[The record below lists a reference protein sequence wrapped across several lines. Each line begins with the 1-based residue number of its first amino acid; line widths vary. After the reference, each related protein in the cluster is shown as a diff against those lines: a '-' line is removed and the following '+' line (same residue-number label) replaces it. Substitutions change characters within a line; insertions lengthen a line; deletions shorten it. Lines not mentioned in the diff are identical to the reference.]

1 MTPHQAQVCVKK
13 NAKSGLLIRNH
24 KNRDNKSTG
33 SHHDATPAQVCAKK
47 NAKSGLLIRNHKN
60 RENKSTGSHHDAT
73 PRSGLC
79 EEKRKIRSAHKKSQ
93 KQRQKVNSWFTT

>member
-1 MTPHQAQVCVKK
+1 MTPLQAHVCLCENTKTGTISQQVHSLTPLQAHVCAKK

-33 SHHDATPAQVCAKK
+33 SHHDATL
-47 NAKSGLLIRNHKN
+47 S
-60 RENKSTGSHHDAT
+60 
-73 PRSGLC
+73 SGLC

-93 KQRQKVNSWFTT
+93 KQRQ